1 MNGSNPGQQNNLAEK
16 LLGRLKADLEYT
28 DIEDVIDEGMH
39 EYLDRLQ
46 TRLNQVDMAI
56 GTTFFNIKPPIEST
70 SSQQ

>member
-28 DIEDVIDEGMH
+28 DIEDVISEGMH

-56 GTTFFNIKPPIEST
+56 GTTFFNIKTPIEST
-70 SSQQ
+70 TSQQ

>member
-1 MNGSNPGQQNNLAEK
+1 MNGSNHGLQSNLAVK

-28 DIEDVIDEGMH
+28 DIEDVISEGMH

-56 GTTFFNIKPPIEST
+56 GITFFNIKPHIEST
-70 SSQQ
+70 TSQQ